1 MRFCSIYLWLLTVLA
16 VLVFLAA
23 SVSGQTAQKT
33 TRTATV
39 IGDNMTLDLKT
50 NQFVFTGHCKLSI
63 TGPYQATMTSA
74 KMTFKLS
81 SGSDDIE
88 HLATHGPTDFSVV
101 TQTDDEGNRY
111 KIAATA
117 RQGATYSGKQHK
129 VVLSGGA
136 SADIVSLPEGS
147 DSRRAHITGDTIT
160 ADLKTSVI
168 EMSQARLKVET
179 PLEAEQP
186 EQEGGG

>member
-1 MRFCSIYLWLLTVLA
+1 MRFCSIYLWLPTVLA
-16 VLVFLAA
+16 VLVVLAA
-23 SVSGQTAQKT
+23 GVSGQAAQKT

-39 IGDNMTLDLKT
+39 IGDKMTLDLKT
-50 NQFVFTGHCKLSI
+50 SQFVFTGHCKLII
-63 TGPYQATMTSA
+63 TGPYEATMASA

-81 SGSDDIE
+81 SSADDIE
-88 HLATHGPTDFSVV
+88 HLTTHGPTDFSVV
-101 TQTDDEGNRY
+101 TQPNDEGTRY
-111 KIAATA
+111 KITATA
-117 RQGATYSGKQHK
+117 RQGATYSGKQQK

-136 SADIVSLPEGS
+136 SADIVSLPEGP

-160 ADLKTSVI
+160 ADLKTSII

-186 EQEGGG
+186 EQQGGG